1 MAKLRV
7 LVACGTSIATAT
19 HVANSVKETAKAA
32 GIDVDVAQCKAAE
45 IKGKIQK
52 VAEET
57 FTEVFSQKGGAQIV
71 TEPGPDVLRFSS
83 AIVATTDVSR
93 VGGSTRW
100 AEPE

>member
-45 IKGKIQK
+45 IKGKIQ
-52 VAEET
+52 T
-57 FTEVFSQKGGAQIV
+57 FTPHVIV
-71 TEPGPDVLRFSS
+71 HTTPIPKDLGIPAFNGVPFLSGIGKDKLQ
-83 AIVATTDVSR
+83 ADIVA
-93 VGGSTRW
+93 
-100 AEPE
+100 ALKAAQK